1 MIADLP
7 IYRRDDIR
15 GEYYVVFDK
24 ESIFKI
30 AKKWARGNKY
40 DAVNAHHR
48 TPIMDGVSLF
58 ESYIIDQ
65 PCRDDHKERF
75 PRQWLYYQMQ
85 QGESAAE
92 QIGTPL
98 SHWHKDAPEEINR
111 DQIAEL
117 AILKFV
123 TVEQLALASDGQLQ
137 RIGMGGVG
145 LRERARQYLNRK
157 NRSDASAEL
166 EDTKKQLAE
175 LQSQMAQLLGDA
187 PKRRGRPPKEIAEA

>member
-1 MIADLP
+1 MPLDSDLNNADSQLHV
-7 IYRRDDIR
+7 
-15 GEYYVVFDK
+15 EFYVK
-24 ESIFKI
+24 ESGANEGKSYV
-30 AKKWARGNKY
+30 R
-40 DAVNAHHR
+40 
-48 TPIMDGVSLF
+48 IMAPGDKTNIV
-58 ESYIIDQ
+58 DQ

-75 PRQWLYYQMQ
+75 PRQWLYHQMQ

-98 SHWHKDAPEEINR
+98 SHWHKDDSKDINR

-175 LQSQMAQLLGDA
+175 LQSQMAQLLEDA